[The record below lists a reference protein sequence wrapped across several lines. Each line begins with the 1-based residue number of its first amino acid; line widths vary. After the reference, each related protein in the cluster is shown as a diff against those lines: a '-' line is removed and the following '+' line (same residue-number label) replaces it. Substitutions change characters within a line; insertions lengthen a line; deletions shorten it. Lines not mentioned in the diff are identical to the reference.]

1 MINFNEWLA
10 QKDNILIC
18 EASGSSPE
26 EKNLMRT
33 ARRAFRYLAY
43 EEPNIKFDG
52 RRTKKSPGLYQG
64 DMDKFNADLDEYRN
78 KYLLFLNKI
87 KSDMK
92 IYNDSKDAIMNL
104 FNYFKMRKMDP
115 ILTFDFSGE
124 TGPEF

>member
-1 MINFNEWLA
+1 MNFKEWII
-10 QKDNILIC
+10 QYTSIVVC
-18 EASGSSPE
+18 EASASSPD
-26 EKNLMRT
+26 EKALMRS
-33 ARRAFRYLAY
+33 ARKAFRYLAY
-43 EEPNIKFDG
+43 EEPNLKFDG
-52 RRTKKSPGLYQG
+52 KRTKKSSGLYQG

-78 KYLLFLNKI
+78 KYILFLNQI

-92 IYNDSKDAIMNL
+92 KYNDSKDAIMNL